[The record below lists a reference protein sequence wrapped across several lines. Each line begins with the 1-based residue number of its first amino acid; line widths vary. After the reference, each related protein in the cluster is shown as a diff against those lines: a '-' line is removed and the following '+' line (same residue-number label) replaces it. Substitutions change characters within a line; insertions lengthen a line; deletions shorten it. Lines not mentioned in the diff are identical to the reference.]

1 MISRPL
7 ILAIALV
14 GLLLCAAGCT
24 QTPTGTPTPAA
35 TTTATSVPTTAIP
48 TTTAM
53 ATVTATTASTP
64 AVSTPGPVQTIPEI
78 YNVDVQVN
86 SNGVSIDPKVI
97 ATFRGGKGINFVY
110 NIVITLYRG
119 DGRVETATM
128 VQPLSVG
135 QTAELP
141 STTGNTDRVVVVVT
155 LQNGNSYTII
165 DQTVP
170 FRQYH

>member
-7 ILAIALV
+7 ILAIALAA
-14 GLLLCAAGCT
+14 LFLCAAGCT
-24 QTPTGTPTPAA
+24 QSPSGPPA
-35 TTTATSVPTTAIP
+35 TTTATTVPTSIPATTVATA
-48 TTTAM
+48 
-53 ATVTATTASTP
+53 TATTASTP

-86 SNGVSIDPKVI
+86 SNGLSIDPKVI

-119 DGRVETATM
+119 DGKVETATM
-128 VQPLSVG
+128 QQPLSVG
-135 QTAELP
+135 QTVELP
-141 STTGNTDRVVVVVT
+141 STTGNTDRIVVVVT

>member
-14 GLLLCAAGCT
+14 ALFLCAAGCT
-24 QTPTGTPTPAA
+24 QTPSGPATTPA
-35 TTTATSVPTTAIP
+35 TTVPTSVPATTVPATTAV
-48 TTTAM
+48 TA
-53 ATVTATTASTP
+53 TATTASTP
-64 AVSTPGPVQTIPEI
+64 VVSTPGPVQTIPEI

-86 SNGVSIDPKVI
+86 SNGMSIDPKVI

-119 DGRVETATM
+119 DGKVETATM

-135 QTAELP
+135 QTIELP

>member
-7 ILAIALV
+7 ILAIAFMALF
-14 GLLLCAAGCT
+14 LCAAGCT
-24 QTPTGTPTPAA
+24 QTPSGPPATTVPTSIPATTVPATTAA
-35 TTTATSVPTTAIP
+35 TA
-48 TTTAM
+48 
-53 ATVTATTASTP
+53 TATTASTS
-64 AVSTPGPVQTIPEI
+64 AVSTPGPIQTIPEI

-86 SNGVSIDPKVI
+86 SNGMSIDPKVI

-119 DGRVETATM
+119 DGKVETATM
-128 VQPLSVG
+128 SQPLSVG
-135 QTAELP
+135 QTVELP

-155 LQNGNSYTII
+155 LQNGNSYTIV